1 MKYIKRICR
10 RWWKIICFVVMVYL
24 TMYLYYIVY
33 TVERETIERKINLCR
48 SLKRQGDE
56 KIKYIF
62 NLEQLREVL
71 LNDRIFL
78 TKNRTLWCDVPAE
91 LRSISNAICRMYN
104 RNDCTRLP
112 CQLVYSSPSTL
123 KDVKCMKGG
132 RVMKNNDD
140 NSVQQQPDYLCKRG
154 FSLDLFVKRSDDFS
168 YPSIIADAV
177 SPLSDDL
184 YIDVL
189 NEKFRSCDSMWG
201 FLFNFESVS
210 HYPWTADKKK
220 RKLFDIT
227 FGYDRLL
234 YDLIPAPWLFNYVEQ
249 LKLNSKRLPMQK
261 AMDSKKLIY
270 SETTSDIYWPNALM
284 VSYLLINYE

>member
-1 MKYIKRICR
+1 MCR
-10 RWWKIICFVVMVYL
+10 RWWKFICFVIMVYL
-24 TMYLYYIVY
+24 TVYLYYIIDI
-33 TVERETIERKINLCR
+33 VERKNVEQKINLCG
-48 SLKRQGDE
+48 SSKRQGDE

-62 NLEQLREVL
+62 NLEQWRGVI
-71 LNDRIFL
+71 LNEHTFL

-91 LRSISNAICRMYN
+91 LRLISNAICRIYN

-112 CQLVYSSPSTL
+112 CQLVYSSSNTL
-123 KDVKCMKGG
+123 EDVKCMKGG
-132 RVMKNNDD
+132 RILKKHDG
-140 NSVQQQPDYLCKRG
+140 NSAQQQPDYLCKRG
-154 FSLDLFVKRSDDFS
+154 FSLDLFVKKSDNFS

-210 HYPWTADKKK
+210 HYPWAADKKK

-249 LKLNSKRLPMQK
+249 LKLNSKRLSMQK
-261 AMDSKKLIY
+261 AMNSKKPIH
-270 SETTSDIYWPNALM
+270 SETTSDIYWTNALM
-284 VSYLLINYE
+284 VSQFFINYR